1 MIFAMRLSL
10 GSAWAYAIL
19 WFPPTERA
27 SDTQCVFVF
36 LCFFLPKNTKTHW
49 PNVSLSFFNIR
60 IAPDSLCVFV
70 FLCFFPKNTKT
81 HWPNVSLSFFNIR
94 IAPDSLCV
102 FVFLCFFPENTK
114 THWPIFFLLPNNK
127 IAPESQCVFVF
138 LCFFLRKA
146 QKHIDKMFLCLFL
159 TLWLHQTAY
168 VFLCFFRKTQKHI
181 DPILLK
187 VDCGRKFAILSIS
200 VWPKKFKCRRNMKSC
215 TFKQKPHQNCS
226 QFLLQ
231 EWREESFSSGYQKY
245 YMVDWTFCWIAKK
258 MEWGTHFHNLV
269 WLDSE
274 GSEGTTCCDKKQLLH
289 LITKQNAA

>member
-1 MIFAMRLSL
+1 MRFCGFLPQSVHQT
-10 GSAWAYAIL
+10 
-19 WFPPTERA
+19 PN
-27 SDTQCVFVF
+27 VF
-36 LCFFLPKNTKTHW
+36 LCF
-49 PNVSLSFFNIR
+49 
-60 IAPDSLCVFV
+60 CVFFFRKTQKHIDQMFLCLFSTLGLHQTAYV
-70 FLCFFPKNTKT
+70 FLCF
-81 HWPNVSLSFFNIR
+81 
-94 IAPDSLCV
+94 CV
-102 FVFLCFFPENTK
+102 FFRKIQKHIDQMFLCLFLTLGLHQTAYVFLCFCVFSGKHKNTL
-114 THWPIFFLLPNNK
+114 THIFFFNNK

>member
-19 WFPPTERA
+19 WFPSTERA

-36 LCFFLPKNTKTHW
+36 LCFFL
-49 PNVSLSFFNIR
+49 
-60 IAPDSLCVFV
+60 
-70 FLCFFPKNTKT
+70 PKNTKT

>member
-1 MIFAMRLSL
+1 MCF
-10 GSAWAYAIL
+10 
-19 WFPPTERA
+19 
-27 SDTQCVFVF
+27 CVFV
-36 LCFFLPKNTKTHW
+36 
-49 PNVSLSFFNIR
+49 
-60 IAPDSLCVFV
+60 
-70 FLCFFPKNTKT
+70 
-81 HWPNVSLSFFNIR
+81 
-94 IAPDSLCV
+94 
-102 FVFLCFFPENTK
+102 FFPENTK
-114 THWPIFFLLPNNK
+114 THWPIFFFFSTIRLHQRANVFL
-127 IAPESQCVFVF
+127 SFCVFF
-138 LCFFLRKA
+138 SEKHKNTLTKCFFV
-146 QKHIDKMFLCLFL
+146 FFL

-274 GSEGTTCCDKKQLLH
+274 GSEGTMCCDKKQLFH

>member
-1 MIFAMRLSL
+1 MCFCL
-10 GSAWAYAIL
+10 
-19 WFPPTERA
+19 
-27 SDTQCVFVF
+27 FVF
-36 LCFFLPKNTKTHW
+36 FSPKSTKTHW
-49 PNVSLSFFNIR
+49 QNVSLSFFNIR
-60 IAPDSLCVFV
+60 IAPDSLCVF
-70 FLCFFPKNTKT
+70 
-81 HWPNVSLSFFNIR
+81 
-94 IAPDSLCV
+94 
-102 FVFLCFFPENTK
+102 
-114 THWPIFFLLPNNK
+114 
-127 IAPESQCVFVF
+127 
-138 LCFFLRKA
+138 
-146 QKHIDKMFLCLFL
+146 
-159 TLWLHQTAY
+159 

>member
-1 MIFAMRLSL
+1 MRFCGFLPQSVHQT
-10 GSAWAYAIL
+10 
-19 WFPPTERA
+19 PN
-27 SDTQCVFVF
+27 VF
-36 LCFFLPKNTKTHW
+36 LCF
-49 PNVSLSFFNIR
+49 
-60 IAPDSLCVFV
+60 CVFFFRKTQKHIDQMFLCLFLTLGLHQTAYV
-70 FLCFFPKNTKT
+70 FLCFCVFFSGKHKNTLT
-81 HWPNVSLSFFNIR
+81 HFF
-94 IAPDSLCV
+94 SSS
-102 FVFLCFFPENTK
+102 
-114 THWPIFFLLPNNK
+114 NNK

>member
-1 MIFAMRLSL
+1 MCFCL
-10 GSAWAYAIL
+10 
-19 WFPPTERA
+19 
-27 SDTQCVFVF
+27 FVF
-36 LCFFLPKNTKTHW
+36 FSPKSTKTHW
-49 PNVSLSFFNIR
+49 QNVSLSFFNIM
-60 IAPDSLCVFV
+60 IAPDSLCVF
-70 FLCFFPKNTKT
+70 
-81 HWPNVSLSFFNIR
+81 
-94 IAPDSLCV
+94 
-102 FVFLCFFPENTK
+102 
-114 THWPIFFLLPNNK
+114 
-127 IAPESQCVFVF
+127 
-138 LCFFLRKA
+138 
-146 QKHIDKMFLCLFL
+146 
-159 TLWLHQTAY
+159 

>member
-1 MIFAMRLSL
+1 MCF
-10 GSAWAYAIL
+10 
-19 WFPPTERA
+19 
-27 SDTQCVFVF
+27 CVFF
-36 LCFFLPKNTKTHW
+36 RKT
-49 PNVSLSFFNIR
+49 
-60 IAPDSLCVFV
+60 
-70 FLCFFPKNTKT
+70 
-81 HWPNVSLSFFNIR
+81 
-94 IAPDSLCV
+94 
-102 FVFLCFFPENTK
+102 
-114 THWPIFFLLPNNK
+114 
-127 IAPESQCVFVF
+127 
-138 LCFFLRKA
+138 
-146 QKHIDKMFLCLFL
+146 QKHIDPFFFFFPTIRLHQRANVFLSFCVFFSEKHKNTLTKCFFVFFL

>member
-1 MIFAMRLSL
+1 MVLYLCKQFSSSTWRVSSTGFRCPGDSPTLPWQQNIIILTLRFTLIKITFAHLLFQIDMARYKAENDQMCFLCFMSFCVFFFKLEKSKKEYCMIFAMRLSL

-168 VFLCFFRKTQKHI
+168 VFLCFCVFSEKHKNTLTQ
-181 DPILLK
+181 
-187 VDCGRKFAILSIS
+187 
-200 VWPKKFKCRRNMKSC
+200 
-215 TFKQKPHQNCS
+215 
-226 QFLLQ
+226 
-231 EWREESFSSGYQKY
+231 
-245 YMVDWTFCWIAKK
+245 FCWK
-258 MEWGTHFHNLV
+258 
-269 WLDSE
+269 
-274 GSEGTTCCDKKQLLH
+274 
-289 LITKQNAA
+289 

>member
-1 MIFAMRLSL
+1 MKPGVDTRSIKIVIIIFVRYGSLWGRKWPNVFFVFYVFLCFFFKLEKSKKEYCMIFAMRLSL

-60 IAPDSLCVFV
+60 IAPDSLCVFFRKIQKHIDQM
-70 FLCFFPKNTKT
+70 FLC
-81 HWPNVSLSFFNIR
+81 LFFNIM

-102 FVFLCFFPENTK
+102 F
-114 THWPIFFLLPNNK
+114 
-127 IAPESQCVFVF
+127 
-138 LCFFLRKA
+138 
-146 QKHIDKMFLCLFL
+146 
-159 TLWLHQTAY
+159 